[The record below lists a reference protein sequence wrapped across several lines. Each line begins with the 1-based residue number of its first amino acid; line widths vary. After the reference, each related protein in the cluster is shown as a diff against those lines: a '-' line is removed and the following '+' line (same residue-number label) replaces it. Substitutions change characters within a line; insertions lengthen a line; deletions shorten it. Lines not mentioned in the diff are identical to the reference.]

1 MSAKRQW
8 SEFLSSLSFSKSKP
22 SDAGSI
28 WRGRKRQPVDV
39 LPFAAAHDL
48 AVFLL
53 TTQRLLQL
61 RSAAGSVLR
70 TELDRPFARPCGA
83 TAKDAEKP
91 HDAHKKRTA
100 PKSCPLIDLLLA
112 LAELRSAACGAAA
125 LRRSD

>member
-1 MSAKRQW
+1 DWKQKTSTHL
-8 SEFLSSLSFSKSKP
+8 SECIKTITKSKP
-22 SDAGSI
+22 SNAGSI

-91 HDAHKKRTA
+91 HDAHKKTDSFSELSVDCFAFSAWRTEERGVR
-100 PKSCPLIDLLLA
+100 L
-112 LAELRSAACGAAA
+112 
-125 LRRSD
+125 